1 MKKPA
6 GRFLVFKMFIITIN
20 LISAGGFEEYVLVDD
35 YIPSEEDGGNL
46 ITAKAGEVVKV
57 LQKKETGIYFII

>member
-1 MKKPA
+1 
-6 GRFLVFKMFIITIN
+6 MFIITIN